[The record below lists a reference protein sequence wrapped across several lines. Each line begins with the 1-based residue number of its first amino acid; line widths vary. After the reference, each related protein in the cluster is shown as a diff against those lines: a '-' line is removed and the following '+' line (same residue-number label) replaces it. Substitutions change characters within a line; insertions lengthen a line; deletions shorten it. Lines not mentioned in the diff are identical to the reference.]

1 MKKILKSIQFGRL
14 HTKILITLIIL
25 LVIPMASLGYSDYQL
40 SKKTMLEMTQN
51 DVQTIVKKNNQIID
65 ARLSRV
71 REMIYGF
78 MGDKD
83 AYDIFLTMDNE
94 DKVSILNADIQLKAI
109 LAKYF
114 AQSKDIYSVQ
124 LVTSF
129 FTFGTASSANS
140 EHAKNFI
147 PHEVFPETELF
158 QAAWHGDGKTEWYPT
173 YHFAD
178 MFQLEYLKDYD
189 YEYKYL
195 FSSVTLMNG
204 SYTQSVDYRTLAEK
218 PVLVVNFKETLF
230 NDVFVG
236 SLPVADTAYF
246 VIDEGSNVVFHQD
259 DAKVAK
265 QMDTT
270 MFSSSF
276 EEESGVE
283 LMNLDGEEHVVA
295 YSRSDI
301 TGWLSVAVIPSQKL
315 FDPFLK
321 RYLTNMFIS
330 AISITILFIS
340 LSFFLS
346 RLITEPFRTM
356 IRAIVSTGEGRF
368 TTKLKEHGSYE
379 FVVVMR
385 KFNEM
390 NEKIHKLIQ
399 ENYQSEIREKEAQIK
414 ALNLQLDPHF
424 MYNTL
429 NMVSL
434 MSLEKGEYE
443 ISDIVVS
450 LSNMLKYLVRD
461 DSALVTFEKDM
472 MYLKSYIMIMSK
484 RFEGAFDIEY
494 EIDDTLYGE
503 EVPKFFLQPL
513 VENAFVH
520 GFKQLS
526 KPGWLRIQCKKEGN
540 YSVFTVEDNGCG
552 ISEEKLRAIHS
563 GECNVGLMNV
573 NERIKAYYGNE
584 YGLSIES
591 AAGQG
596 TKIVITLPNSQVKEA
611 VQNVA
616 T

>member
-1 MKKILKSIQFGRL
+1 
-14 HTKILITLIIL
+14 
-25 LVIPMASLGYSDYQL
+25 
-40 SKKTMLEMTQN
+40 
-51 DVQTIVKKNNQIID
+51 
-65 ARLSRV
+65 
-71 REMIYGF
+71 
-78 MGDKD
+78 
-83 AYDIFLTMDNE
+83 
-94 DKVSILNADIQLKAI
+94 
-109 LAKYF
+109 
-114 AQSKDIYSVQ
+114 
-124 LVTSF
+124 
-129 FTFGTASSANS
+129 
-140 EHAKNFI
+140 
-147 PHEVFPETELF
+147 
-158 QAAWHGDGKTEWYPT
+158 
-173 YHFAD
+173 

-270 MFSSSF
+270 MFSGSF

-484 RFEGAFDIEY
+484 RFEGTFDIEY

-611 VQNVA
+611 VQYAA